1 VSWDEFAVAWSRAF
15 DGYDLRH
22 APALRKRFMHTVYR
36 LSGALA
42 VKASATMLA
51 SLTCSLSVPLLA
63 WRGGHWPAAAALM
76 LLIGHLAD
84 AMTGASAI
92 RSGRVTRLESFY
104 QAVLDRFAELAWM
117 AAMLLLGA
125 HPGAV
130 VCCAA
135 LVWAHEYLRARAGL
149 AVVRRAAAST
159 AGDRPLRVWFMVAA
173 LLAAAALS
181 GIGPDLV
188 AGVVTVI
195 VVTWA
200 ALACVGLFQLF
211 SIIRKALA

>member
-1 VSWDEFAVAWSRAF
+1 MSWDEFAVAWSQAF

-22 APALRKRFMHTVYR
+22 APVLRKRFMHTVFR

-42 VKASATMLA
+42 VKVSVTMLV
-51 SLTCSLSVPLLA
+51 SLICSLSVPLLA
-63 WRGGHWPAAAALM
+63 WQGGHWPVAAALM
-76 LLIGHLAD
+76 LMIGHLAD

-92 RSGRVTRLESFY
+92 RSGKVSRLESFY

-117 AAMLLLGA
+117 VAMLLLGA

-149 AVVRRAAAST
+149 PAVRRAASST
-159 AGDRPLRVWFMVAA
+159 AGERPLRVWFMMAA
-173 LLAAAALS
+173 LLLAAALS
-181 GIGPDLV
+181 GVGPDLV

-195 VVTWA
+195 VVIWA
-200 ALACVGLFQLF
+200 ALASVGLFQLF